1 MIKLNRK
8 GITLV
13 EVVISLLIILIGASG
28 IFASFIAAQN
38 YVMRAK
44 RRIAAVNVAR
54 QKFEELKPFVRQD
67 TWAQSTNE
75 LYAGVGSTQP
85 YICGTV
91 WFNSTWNGT
100 LNYTVTNPDVASFR
114 NVSMTLNWTE
124 PE

>member
-1 MIKLNRK
+1 M
-8 GITLV
+8 V
-13 EVVISLLIILIGASG
+13 EVVISLLILLVGASG

-54 QKFEELKPFVRQD
+54 QKFDELKPFVRQD
-67 TWAQSTNE
+67 TWKQITND
-75 LYAGVGSTQP
+75 LYAGVRSTNP

-100 LNYTVTNPDVASFR
+100 LSYNVTNSNDASYR
-114 NVSMTLNWTE
+114 SVKMTINWTE
-124 PE
+124 PD